1 MNAPRHLI
9 TFKPGDI
16 RFTYRVGGILIQ
28 REHVLCQ
35 SAGEEGFWFLPGGR
49 AEVGESARTSL
60 LREMQEEL
68 GVVLQIE
75 RLLYV
80 VENFFRDASDA
91 WHELG
96 LYFLLSAPAG
106 PLLTH
111 SLEPFTRQD
120 EVGHS
125 LRFDWLPI
133 AQLETFPLYPLCF
146 QKALK
151 DLPEHPV
158 HLEEHGSRSEHAR
171 LSRLLGA
178 LLHKQMPLAVIAP
191 PSFTMVYLCN
201 RSPLG
206 DG

>member
-49 AEVGESARTSL
+49 AEVGESARASL

-68 GVVLQIE
+68 GVAVQVR

-80 VENFFRDASDA
+80 VENFFSDTSGA

-106 PLLTH
+106 SFLTR
-111 SLEPFTRQD
+111 SLESFTHQD
-120 EVGHS
+120 EVGNA

-133 AQLETFPLYPLCF
+133 AQLEAFPLYPPLF
-146 QKALK
+146 QTALRN
-151 DLPEHPV
+151 LPEHPV
-158 HLEEHGSRSEHAR
+158 HIEEHRSRSE
-171 LSRLLGA
+171 
-178 LLHKQMPLAVIAP
+178 
-191 PSFTMVYLCN
+191 
-201 RSPLG
+201 
-206 DG
+206 

>member
-28 REHVLCQ
+28 HEHVLCQ

-49 AEVGESARTSL
+49 AEVGESARISL

-68 GVVLQIE
+68 GVDLQIE

-106 PLLTH
+106 SLLTH
-111 SLEPFTRQD
+111 SLAPFTRQD

-125 LRFDWLPI
+125 LRFNWLPI

-158 HLEEHGSRSEHAR
+158 HLEEHGSRSEHA
-171 LSRLLGA
+171 
-178 LLHKQMPLAVIAP
+178 
-191 PSFTMVYLCN
+191 
-201 RSPLG
+201 
-206 DG
+206 